1 MMILSPLPLLIM
13 KMTYHLSLLPLSSSK
28 NRSVTNGRF
37 FSSFACGGGPDYPSY
52 DDSIPPPPPDYEDD
66 LSFVPPPPII
76 IEE

>member
-1 MMILSPLPLLIM
+1 MEHVSNPENPSENCFDD
-13 KMTYHLSLLPLSSSK
+13 TTW
-28 NRSVTNGRF
+28 SVTNGRF